1 MKALWVTDPWETL
14 DHPRDT
20 TLRLVQES
28 LARGHATWWCDTS
41 GLRFESRRVLARC
54 RRVAAAPVD
63 RGAAGW
69 TLAPPEDVDLAA
81 LDQVHYRTDP
91 PVDRAYWEPLQLL
104 GMAVGGRG
112 PELVN
117 PLRVLTAYG
126 DKLGPPALVRAIPPT
141 IASSS
146 WECLAAFGRAE
157 GRTVLKPLGDAQ
169 SRGVRLLDWSTGA
182 GVHRARAEIEA
193 LSAGW
198 SRPVVLQRFLPAIER
213 GEKRLWFA
221 DGELLAFVCKRPPA
235 GTFVVDMDKGSA
247 CEACSLDA
255 TEQRLASA
263 IADAFRA
270 EGIRL
275 AAVDVI
281 GGQVTDWNLTSPG
294 MIPTMER
301 ILDRNLAGP
310 IVDALARG
318 APRS

>member
-1 MKALWVTDPWETL
+1 LKVLWVTDPWETL

-28 LARGHATWWCDTS
+28 LARGHAAWWCETS
-41 GLRFESRRVLARC
+41 GLRFESGRVLARC
-54 RRVAAAPVD
+54 RRVLAASPD
-63 RGAAGW
+63 RLAAGW
-69 TLAPPEDVDLAA
+69 TLAPLEDADVAA

-104 GMAVGGRG
+104 AMVVGGRG
-112 PELVN
+112 PKLVN

-141 IASSS
+141 IAASS

-169 SRGVRLLDWSTGA
+169 SRGVRLLDWTTAA
-182 GVHRARAEIEA
+182 GVDRARAEIEA
-193 LSAGW
+193 LSAAW
-198 SRPVVLQRFLPAIER
+198 SRPIVLQRFLPAIAE

-221 DGELLAFVCKRPPA
+221 DGELLAFVRKRPQE

-247 CEACSLDA
+247 CEACALDA
-255 TEQRLASA
+255 AERRLAAA
-263 IADAFRA
+263 IGDAFCS
-270 EGIRL
+270 EGVRL

-281 GGQVTDWNLTSPG
+281 GGHVTDWNLTSPG

-310 IVDALARG
+310 IVDALS
-318 APRS
+318 RS